1 MALVNKVNKVSK
13 GNKGNAVSRRQLVR
27 TGTLS
32 AAVLLTA
39 ALLLI
44 ANYFGWKYHKRF
56 DWTGSQLYSL
66 SEKTRNILSEL
77 ERDVR
82 FVVFLSPEQ
91 QDLYEPV
98 RELLARYEAAS
109 QRVDVEMVDP
119 EKNPVQAQ
127 QLVQRYGVTSTG
139 VVVESGEDRRVI
151 DSADLA
157 ELDYSGVQMGQ
168 GPEMSA
174 FKGEQLFT
182 SAILQ
187 LGEGRKPKILFT
199 TGHGERS
206 LDDRSPRG
214 LAGAQEILGRDNF
227 DIEEWASLGKPAVP
241 DGTDLLV
248 IAGPSGSFVQPEL
261 DALSAYLNRGGRM
274 LVLLDPTLGQAA
286 GSGLVQTGLEG
297 WLAGRGVQVGQN
309 IVVDPSNPLPFFGP
323 ETIFIKDYAD
333 HPITR
338 PLREGDLPVLVSVVR
353 SVSQG
358 QGTAGQTE
366 LLRTTGEGWGE
377 SNLADLENVR
387 RDGNDVAGPVPL
399 AVVIG
404 GGETEGAPADQADPT
419 NPPRPGRLVVF
430 GDSDFASNQLLEAN
444 AGNSILL
451 SNTLN
456 WLVEREA
463 LLGIPPKKT
472 EQVKLALTEGEL
484 WRIYALT
491 LLLLPGLGVVLGTM
505 VHFRRRR

>member
-1 MALVNKVNKVSK
+1 MNRK
-13 GNKGNAVSRRQLVR
+13 QLVR

-66 SEKTRNILSEL
+66 SEKTRNVLADLQKE
-77 ERDVR
+77 VR

-109 QRVDVEMVDP
+109 QRIDVEMVDP
-119 EKNPVQAQ
+119 EKNPVKAQ

-139 VVVESGEDRRVI
+139 VVVESGNDRRVI

-157 ELDYSGVQMGQ
+157 ELDFSAVQMGQ
-168 GPEMSA
+168 APEMSA

-187 LGEGRKPKILFT
+187 LAEGRKPKILFT

-227 DIEEWASLGKPAVP
+227 DIAEWASLGKPAVP
-241 DGTDLLV
+241 DGTDLV
-248 IAGPSGSFVQPEL
+248 VVAGPTGSFVQPEL
-261 DALSAYLNRGGRM
+261 AALSAYLGRGGRM
-274 LVLLDPTLGQAA
+274 LILLDPTLGQAA
-286 GSGLVQTGLEG
+286 GSGLVQTGLEA

-323 ETIFIKDYAD
+323 ETIFVKDYAD
-333 HPITR
+333 HPITK
-338 PLREGDLPVLVSVVR
+338 PLREGNLPVLMSVVR
-353 SVSQG
+353 SVSQT
-358 QGTAGQTE
+358 QGAAGETV

-377 SNLADLENVR
+377 NNLANLEEVR
-387 RDGNDVAGPVPL
+387 RDDNDTAGPVPL
-399 AVVIG
+399 AAVIG
-404 GGETEGAPADQADPT
+404 GETGGAPAAPAD
-419 NPPRPGRLVVF
+419 NAGGPRPSRLVVF
-430 GDSDFASNQLLEAN
+430 GDSDFASNQLLQAN
-444 AGNSILL
+444 AGNAILL
-451 SNTLN
+451 SNALN

-472 EQVKLALTEGEL
+472 EQVKLSLTEGQL

-491 LLLLPGLGVVLGTM
+491 LLLLPGLGVILGTM